1 MACSSTTESLPQVQI
16 RLKSNRYTRW
26 FMLSYTTIIR
36 RVHTYLLKEA
46 QMAGHKVHWG
56 VEGGGIDSVGLLQH

>member
-1 MACSSTTESLPQVQI
+1 
-16 RLKSNRYTRW
+16 
-26 FMLSYTTIIR
+26 MLSYTTIIR